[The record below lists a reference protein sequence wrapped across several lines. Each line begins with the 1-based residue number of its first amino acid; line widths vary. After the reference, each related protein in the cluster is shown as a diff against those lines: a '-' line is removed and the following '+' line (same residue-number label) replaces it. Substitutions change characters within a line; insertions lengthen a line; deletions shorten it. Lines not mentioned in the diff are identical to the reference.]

1 VLEAIHS
8 YLGKS
13 YPPPDLFTLECIRAL
28 TAALRN
34 LLMNHKNTQA
44 VLESDL
50 VEIFF
55 RMLDHQPDR
64 ELARNVTDI
73 FSSLSRIGLDC
84 Q

>member
-1 VLEAIHS
+1 M
-8 YLGKS
+8 
-13 YPPPDLFTLECIRAL
+13 

-34 LLMNHKNTQA
+34 LLMNHKNMQA

-50 VEIFF
+50 VEILF
-55 RMLDHQPDR
+55 RMLDQQSDR